1 MKLVVG
7 LGNPG
12 EQYDN
17 TRHNIGFHTLD
28 ELLKD
33 YEPLEKSIWQEDRL
47 AHSLY
52 KKIKGKHADFIIAKP
67 LTYMN
72 NSGMGISSLL
82 GKFKLEPKDL
92 IIIYDEL
99 DLPLGKVRI
108 RFGGASGG
116 HRGTQSVIDTLKTDE
131 FLRIR
136 MGIGIDKHNEREHR
150 DRTQTADFVL
160 SYFTPQEKS
169 KVKHMVKEVHKSLDL
184 VMQHGIELYFS
195 KFHKENNG
203 Q

>member
-1 MKLVVG
+1 MTKLVVG

-33 YEPLEKSIWQEDRL
+33 YATLEKTRWQEDKL

-52 KKIKGKHADFIIAKP
+52 KKIKLKNKEFIIAKP
-67 LTYMN
+67 QTFMN
-72 NSGMGISSLL
+72 NSGMGVSSLL
-82 GKFKLEPKDL
+82 GKFKIEPKDL
-92 IIIYDEL
+92 IVIYDDI

-116 HRGTQSVIDTLKTDE
+116 HRGTQSIIDTIKTDE

-136 MGIGIDKHNEREHR
+136 MGIGIDKHNEKEHR
-150 DRTQTADFVL
+150 DKGQISDFVL
-160 SYFTPQEKS
+160 AHFTAQEKS
-169 KVKHMVKEVHKSLDL
+169 KIRHMVKEVHKSVGLI
-184 VMQHGIELYFS
+184 MEHGIDLYFS
-195 KFHKENNG
+195 KFHKENKA
-203 Q
+203 